1 MCNICNRLFISKPAF
16 EVHVAEEHTED
27 DTKPS
32 EEATKSGAIDVSFSD
47 DEEDTS
53 KTKKDGEIQNFDDL
67 FGVLEEAPVST
78 VVNNFIFNKDSDDE
92 SDSEMTS
99 ASAAAGAASGQKKEA
114 EKPNKPV
121 FSDETLTNGG
131 DGKDMDKVVE
141 GDSNSGD

>member
-1 MCNICNRLFISKPAF
+1 M
-16 EVHVAEEHTED
+16 
-27 DTKPS
+27 
-32 EEATKSGAIDVSFSD
+32 
-47 DEEDTS
+47 
-53 KTKKDGEIQNFDDL
+53 QNFDDL

-141 GDSNSGD
+141 GDANSGD